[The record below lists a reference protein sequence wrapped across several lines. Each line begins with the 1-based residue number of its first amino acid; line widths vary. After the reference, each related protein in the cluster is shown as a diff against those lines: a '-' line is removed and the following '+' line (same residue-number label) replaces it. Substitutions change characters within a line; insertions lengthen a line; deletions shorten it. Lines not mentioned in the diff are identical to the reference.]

1 MALLSPGLLRSLT
14 ERRHLAETGARE
26 GERKGWREGGKG
38 GCFSPE
44 AAAGGLQ
51 PRGSTQGWGRL
62 AGRLPAPEQAPA
74 EGPEGE
80 GGLVVEW
87 ALCPV

>member
-26 GERKGWREGGKG
+26 GERKGRREVWREGEKG

-62 AGRLPAPEQAPA
+62 A
-74 EGPEGE
+74 
-80 GGLVVEW
+80 
-87 ALCPV
+87 